1 LDRIVPILTLDRIVS
16 ILRALRTAFRRDWKS
31 FGSIGTNTFFPVT
44 LLLLQRA
51 GAFLYLLAGVITIF
65 PMSTD
70 PLRKIPR
77 SRLDLWP
84 LTARDRWLLRALSPW
99 LNPMTWLLAAGAV
112 WAARGRLTIGLWA
125 AVAGLVVVGFAA
137 SELPRPRSAGLW
149 RFVPG
154 GYGVL
159 RQLVRKNLRE
169 ILSTLDFY
177 LALLLSVSAGAW
189 RVFGAPVP
197 AEARVLM
204 TCLIVIALASY
215 SQTLFGMDGE
225 GGLSRYRLLPVS
237 GRQILLSKD
246 IAFLSVVTALGLPL
260 SPLAAITAGLI
271 CAAMGH
277 APSVSERREQLRWRF
292 SGGSS
297 LGFGVV
303 QSIALSGAGAAAVFT
318 GSWVLLVCVGVWAG
332 SLYVYGFR
340 LETALNGPHATTLV
354 PFLKSR
360 GD

>member
-1 LDRIVPILTLDRIVS
+1 LARIRA

-51 GAFLYLLAGVITIF
+51 GAFFYLLAGVITVF

-84 LTARDRWLLRALSPW
+84 LSPRDRWLLRALSPW
-99 LNPMTWLLAAGAV
+99 LNPMTWLLAAGAI
-112 WAARGRLTIGLWA
+112 WAARGRLTLGLWA
-125 AVAGLVVVGFAA
+125 VVAGLVVIGFAA

-149 RFVPG
+149 RFVPAG
-154 GYGVL
+154 FGPL

-177 LALLLSVSAGAW
+177 LALLLSLSGAIW
-189 RVFGAPVP
+189 RLVGTALPV
-197 AEARVLM
+197 EARVLM

-215 SQTLFGMDGE
+215 SQSLFGMDGE
-225 GGLSRYRLLPVS
+225 GGMSRYRLLPLS
-237 GRQILLSKD
+237 GRQVLLSKD
-246 IAFLSVVTALGLPL
+246 VAFLLVVMVLGLPL
-260 SPLAAITAGLI
+260 SPLTALAAGLV
-271 CAAMGH
+271 CVALGH
-277 APSVSERREQLRWRF
+277 APSIAEERPQHRWRF

-297 LGFGVV
+297 VGFGLL
-303 QSIALSGAGAAAVFT
+303 QSIALSAAGAAPVFT
-318 GSWVLLVCVGVWAG
+318 GAWVLIVCVGLWIG
-332 SLYVYGFR
+332 SLYVYGLR
-340 LETALNGPHATTLV
+340 LGDTLRGPDSPSPVLPTHSG
-354 PFLKSR
+354 KSAIAR
-360 GD
+360 K